1 MQLFSYILAR
11 ASYIQC
17 NYDDVRFAITLK
29 QQSAGRKVIPL
40 KSAEVDAINLKNV
53 FDNISL
59 ATNDIRLRNFSI
71 NFYTKSCQQTY
82 FFVRIGIKESDQYIA
97 TVIMPKS
104 PLRDNATD
112 SILHYIWSCP

>member
-1 MQLFSYILAR
+1 MAR

-17 NYDDVRFAITLK
+17 NCDDGCFAISLK

-40 KSAEVDAINLKNV
+40 KSEVDAINLKNIL
-53 FDNISL
+53 DNISL
-59 ATNDIRLRNFSI
+59 TTNDIRLRNFI
-71 NFYTKSCQQTY
+71 IHFHTKFCQQSY
-82 FFVRIGIKESDQYIA
+82 FLVRIGIKESGQYIA

-104 PLRDNATD
+104 PLHDNATD